1 MLTTEMVNKF
11 TQGTQIDLMS
21 LKLDV
26 LDLVRKLLKAMFVEV
41 LRPDVGELVL
51 GGHVMDGDLAFIDKL
66 TNVEEP

>member
-1 MLTTEMVNKF
+1 M
-11 TQGTQIDLMS
+11 IW

-66 TNVEEP
+66 TNVEET

>member
-26 LDLVRKLLKAMFVEV
+26 LDLVRKLLKAMFVWCFV
-41 LRPDVGELVL
+41 PMSASWSSVD
-51 GGHVMDGDLAFIDKL
+51 M
-66 TNVEEP
+66 